1 MMSIV
6 SCLMP
11 CSCKLSCFSL
21 SGIWYWFLTF
31 FHKQFSDMIKFVQGS
46 QPSKERTFIL
56 NDFIANKAFPLIQ
69 QVKGNETGYH
79 PLL

>member
-1 MMSIV
+1 
-6 SCLMP
+6 
-11 CSCKLSCFSL
+11 
-21 SGIWYWFLTF
+21 
-31 FHKQFSDMIKFVQGS
+31 MIKFVQGS